1 MEEKTKQR
9 FIGVIV
15 IIGALFIILPF
26 LFHNS
31 RPTLQTNLSTNAPNS
46 NVTVALPTAASTGGN
61 TTNTSNTTVA
71 DNNNAVSTLQTQP
84 SDTTNTTTQTQSAD
98 TNAAS
103 TASQTQTSNN
113 AITTTTPQQATTPQ
127 ATDMTTQ
134 AAPTTSN
141 TTTQTI
147 TPATTS
153 TTTSDSLAPASP
165 NALTTGNA
173 NEGPTQP
180 TQAVPATQNT
190 TTPTNT
196 TLPNTSAA
204 TPAKYVVKKRVAIKK
219 QEIARMPINASTS
232 AWEIQVAVFSDKE
245 NAEKMIAKL
254 RAHHFEAYS
263 RRVAVN
269 RRHYIAI
276 FVGPEINFAR
286 AEILK
291 KDLRRDFQLSG
302 EIKKYQA

>member
-31 RPTLQTNLSTNAPNS
+31 RPSLQTNLSANAPNS
-46 NVTVALPTAASTGGN
+46 NVTVALPTAATSSANITTTAN
-61 TTNTSNTTVA
+61 TNVI
-71 DNNNAVSTLQTQP
+71 DNNSASAIQTQP
-84 SDTTNTTTQTQSAD
+84 SNTTNNNIATQNKSTDA
-98 TNAAS
+98 NAAS
-103 TASQTQTSNN
+103 TTAQTQTSNN
-113 AITTTTPQQATTPQ
+113 IATTTTPQ

-134 AAPTTSN
+134 AAPTTS
-141 TTTQTI
+141 
-147 TPATTS
+147 TPA
-153 TTTSDSLAPASP
+153 TTSDSLAPASP

-180 TQAVPATQNT
+180 TQTIPATQNT
-190 TTPTNT
+190 VTSTT
-196 TLPNTSAA
+196 TLPNKSATA
-204 TPAKYVVKKRVAIKK
+204 PTKHVIKKHVAIKK
-219 QEIARMPINASTS
+219 QEITRLPINTSAS
-232 AWEIQVAVFSDKE
+232 AWEIQVAVFSDKS

-263 RRVAVN
+263 RRVVVN

-286 AEILK
+286 AEILQ
-291 KDLRRDFQLSG
+291 KDLRRDFRLSG
-302 EIKKYQA
+302 EIKKYQGLMG